1 MMNDTRGKGVG
12 SRLAVATSDLPD
24 GWRLERRSAKS
35 CVWIDDRGKRYKS
48 SKDVE
53 AAMQKRGLWKGAGY
67 QSVTATETDTASE
80 YEPSPVKKP
89 RTDKE
94 PGPR

>member
-35 CVWIDDRGKRYKS
+35 CVWIDD
-48 SKDVE
+48 
-53 AAMQKRGLWKGAGY
+53 
-67 QSVTATETDTASE
+67 
-80 YEPSPVKKP
+80 
-89 RTDKE
+89 
-94 PGPR
+94 